1 MKTPHGRSC
10 GSLRLRGRDLDT
22 DDEQGGSVS
31 GVSAD
36 LPATP
41 RCMEV
46 ADTDDEDGG
55 SGVSA
60 DPPAAPD
67 SASSATENCSSVE
80 GNTATFM
87 SVCQIQSRRPRR
99 FNRAA
104 DRLARTARLQQH
116 GTFVHSMLGS

>member
-1 MKTPHGRSC
+1 M
-10 GSLRLRGRDLDT
+10 DLDT
-22 DDEQGGSVS
+22 DDEQGGSDS
-31 GVSAD
+31 GVSAHP
-36 LPATP
+36 LAAVPG
-41 RCMEV
+41 CMV
-46 ADTDDEDGG
+46 VDTDDEDGG

-60 DPPAAPD
+60 DPPAALD
-67 SASSATENCSSVE
+67 SAGSDTENCSSVE